1 MNARQKAKY
10 YKRKYNEVKKP
21 VFPVYRTVGTAD
33 LTVSRFIPDE
43 VSEDPENF
51 ARFKEFVAGDFAKEL
66 VELANWEVIECRQ
79 TPYDR
84 PRKYIRADI
93 KVVKDYGAISVIE
106 PYPEPMTLSR
116 GKVR

>member
-21 VFPVYRTVGTAD
+21 VFPIYRTVGTAD
-33 LTVSRFIPDE
+33 LTVSRYMPDRI
-43 VSEDPENF
+43 SEDPEEF
-51 ARFKEFVAGDFAKEL
+51 VRFKEFVAEGFAKEL

-84 PRKYIRADI
+84 PRKFIRADI
-93 KVVKDYGAISVIE
+93 KVVKDNNVISIID
-106 PYPEPMTLSR
+106 PYPEPMTLSQ

>member
-33 LTVSRFIPDE
+33 LTVMRFMPDG
-43 VSEDPENF
+43 VSEDPEEY
-51 ARFKEFVAGDFAKEL
+51 ARFKEFIAEGFAKEL
-66 VELANWEVIECRQ
+66 VKLANWEVFECRQ

-84 PRKYIRADI
+84 PRKFIRADI
-93 KVVKDYGAISVIE
+93 KVVKDYNAISVID
-106 PYPEPMTLSR
+106 PYPTTLS
-116 GKVR
+116 